1 MQGTLADLDL
11 ASLAAV
17 TSLGRTSL
25 RLEVTDRSGEP
36 IGQLV
41 LKAGRVVSA
50 TGGGVR
56 GRGALHL
63 IMSAAASS
71 RFRLVREPLDY
82 VLSST
87 LASAEELAQLGQPRF
102 ARSSSS
108 QPPLDGRRGTRPPP
122 EQTAR
127 VRMMQGKLEEFDLA
141 TVLQAIG
148 MGRSCVELEVRS
160 ATGDMV
166 GMVRVKAGKVVS
178 AHARD
183 VDGIAAIAELMSS
196 RDSHEF
202 AAFRIDADLG
212 QVTAL
217 GSLAEL
223 LLAQAGGSP
232 SAIPSIPSE
241 AVTIMEGSLSEF
253 DVATLLQTVACGRQ
267 HCALEVHDDERVV
280 GTIVTK
286 SSMIVTAAAGP
297 LTAIR
302 AVQHLVGM
310 GAPHRFRLNRL
321 SGGMGDRSPLGSI
334 HQVLLQLE
342 PIAAAPGLFSDAEA
356 TVTGP
361 PPVRDHAPAAP
372 QGDDHVGRSIANE
385 LSPVMEGSL
394 EDFDLRTLLEAL
406 AATRQ
411 YSQLQIFDPGNALVG
426 ELRLKS
432 GMIISARAGS
442 RAGADAL
449 TALLAVSSRGR
460 FRMLTGSYGIDA
472 PPLGSIHELL
482 TVLVAA
488 TARQRSERVRAGRV
502 VRAAIP
508 ISFFLG
514 GAIVF
519 FIARGGRPAAT
530 AISEDGPVVQMKPV
544 PASEVT
550 ANQPPRAPAPLPP
563 VAPAAPSGDVPGAA
577 PGNAPGDRPE
587 PAPDHG
593 GSAAPAPVR
602 RDTGTPRSRRVQP
615 GSVRTAQSALKQL
628 GFDPGPI
635 DNVYGKL
642 TRDAVFQFQTMHSLP
657 RTGVID
663 ADTWSAIVGQL
674 TN

>member
-11 ASLAAV
+11 ASLAAI

-25 RLEVTDRSGEP
+25 RLEVTDPSGEP

-63 IMSAAASS
+63 IMSSAASS

-87 LASAEELAQLGQPRF
+87 LASVEELAQLGQPRL
-102 ARSSSS
+102 ARSSAS
-108 QPPLDGRRGTRPPP
+108 QPPIDRTGVRPMLERTP
-122 EQTAR
+122 R
-127 VRMMQGKLEEFDLA
+127 VRMMQGQLDEFDLA

-160 ATGDMV
+160 AAGDMV

-183 VDGIAAIAELMSS
+183 VEGIAAIAELMSS
-196 RDSHEF
+196 RDSREF
-202 AAFRIDADLG
+202 AAFRIDAELG
-212 QVTAL
+212 QVAAL

-223 LLAQAGGSP
+223 LGAGAGGSP
-232 SAIPSIPSE
+232 LSTPSG

-267 HCALEVHDDERVV
+267 HCALEVHDGERLV
-280 GTIVTK
+280 GTIETK
-286 SSMIVTAAAGP
+286 SSMIVAAAAGP
-297 LTAIR
+297 LTAIQ

-310 GAPHRFRLNRL
+310 GAPRRFRLNRL
-321 SGGMGDRSPLGSI
+321 AGGIGDRAPLGSI
-334 HQVLLQLE
+334 QQILLQLE
-342 PIAAAPGLFSDAEA
+342 PTAATPGLPADVEP
-356 TVTGP
+356 TVTGA
-361 PPVRDHAPAAP
+361 PPVPDRTPGAP
-372 QGDDHVGRSIANE
+372 QGDDHVRPPIASE
-385 LSPVMEGSL
+385 PQPVMEGSL

-411 YSQLQIFDPGNALVG
+411 YAQLQILDPGNALVG

-449 TALLAVSSRGR
+449 AALLAVSSRGR
-460 FRMLTGSYGIDA
+460 FRMLTGSYGIDST
-472 PPLGSIHELL
+472 PLGSIHELL
-482 TVLVAA
+482 GVLVAA
-488 TARQRSERVRAGRV
+488 TARQRSERIRAGRV

-519 FIARGGRPAAT
+519 FIARGGRPT
-530 AISEDGPVVQMKPV
+530 STSIYEDGPAVQMKAV

-550 ANQPPRAPAPLPP
+550 AHQPPRAPAPSPP
-563 VAPAAPSGDVPGAA
+563 AAPAAASGDAPGTV
-577 PGNAPGDRPE
+577 PGNARGDRPE
-587 PAPDHG
+587 PAPDHQ
-593 GSAAPAPVR
+593 GSAAPAPAR
-602 RDTGTPRSRRVQP
+602 QGTGTPLSSRVLP

-642 TRDAVFQFQTMHSLP
+642 TRDAVLQFQTAHSLP
-657 RTGVID
+657 RTGALD
-663 ADTWSAIVGQL
+663 ADTWSAIVEQL